1 MIKQYPRGDL
11 LDLYQAS
18 MGASQWYQF
27 LYPPGTACLLSP
39 HDAQD
44 YLHQR
49 KNLILIL
56 NSSQS
61 AVAILLPFYGIM
73 WQEDDFMATIN
84 VIFNNI
90 IRSLH
95 QNRTIK
101 KQYYV
106 RLQCLDLQAQMKKIS
121 PWICIKCLA
130 CDIFLT
136 SKKDDFQF
144 LLLQNDMHF
153 WRFDVK

>member
-1 MIKQYPRGDL
+1 
-11 LDLYQAS
+11 
-18 MGASQWYQF
+18 
-27 LYPPGTACLLSP
+27 
-39 HDAQD
+39 
-44 YLHQR
+44 
-49 KNLILIL
+49 
-56 NSSQS
+56 
-61 AVAILLPFYGIM
+61 
-73 WQEDDFMATIN
+73 MATIN

-106 RLQCLDLQAQMKKIS
+106 RLQCLDLQAQMKKIC